1 VRGGPR
7 SRRGQLAD
15 VSDPEAA
22 PAERAAPLFGD
33 GPLFAPVPPPRRVP
47 LIAPVVW
54 VPDDAPPQVS
64 LAEVGLERVLLC
76 EAVGG
81 DLPDPV
87 WFTNRPGPRTGAR
100 AARLEAVHMVRLPAD
115 SAVFGGGAFVVG
127 CGRYFLREQLPPVG
141 RGGGFAL
148 EAMAPFTLPVVEV
161 ERDVLLVARF
171 GIERWDI
178 WLTELLPK
186 IVLAEEVFP
195 GRFAYLLPEQV
206 LSPSPRS
213 TLLLDSLR
221 ACGVDETRI
230 FAALAQV
237 NYRFSALYAV
247 SPIWSDGMM
256 HPLAA
261 EALRRRFVAVDPAA
275 HPRLAVAIE
284 ESGLSNAAEIATVL
298 GERDFTSVAMERLP
312 LAHQVAAFKGAGT
325 VFAMASEGLANIVFC
340 PQGVRVIVV
349 AADMAD
355 ARRAQVLERNG
366 RLADLCCET
375 SGEDEAGAWLDPA
388 VLRGALETL
397 P

>member
-1 VRGGPR
+1 
-7 SRRGQLAD
+7 
-15 VSDPEAA
+15 
-22 PAERAAPLFGD
+22 
-33 GPLFAPVPPPRRVP
+33 
-47 LIAPVVW
+47 
-54 VPDDAPPQVS
+54 
-64 LAEVGLERVLLC
+64 
-76 EAVGG
+76 
-81 DLPDPV
+81 
-87 WFTNRPGPRTGAR
+87 
-100 AARLEAVHMVRLPAD
+100 
-115 SAVFGGGAFVVG
+115 
-127 CGRYFLREQLPPVG
+127 
-141 RGGGFAL
+141 
-148 EAMAPFTLPVVEV
+148 
-161 ERDVLLVARF
+161 
-171 GIERWDI
+171 
-178 WLTELLPK
+178 
-186 IVLAEEVFP
+186 
-195 GRFAYLLPEQV
+195 
-206 LSPSPRS
+206 
-213 TLLLDSLR
+213 
-221 ACGVDETRI
+221 
-230 FAALAQV
+230 
-237 NYRFSALYAV
+237 
-247 SPIWSDGMM
+247 MM